1 MLDSI
6 TLARKGA
13 HTLLG
18 SLTTRDVG
26 IVVTTHADT
35 GFSCHKRASSFSTGA
50 S

>member
-26 IVVTTHADT
+26 VVVTTHADA
-35 GFSCHKRASSFSTGA
+35 GLDCHRRTSFLS
-50 S
+50 